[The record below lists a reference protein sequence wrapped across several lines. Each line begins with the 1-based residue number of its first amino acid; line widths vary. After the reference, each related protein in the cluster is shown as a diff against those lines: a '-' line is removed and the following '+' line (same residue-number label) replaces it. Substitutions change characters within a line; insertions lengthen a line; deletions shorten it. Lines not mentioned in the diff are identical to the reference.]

1 MESKLSWILKRTLFD
16 VEAFVK
22 QFDYDKKESAVHD
35 IEELTTNKRLPQ
47 ATRRAVQQSLE
58 HWLAVDQGTF
68 WEDQKKAVTAKKALQ
83 NAQTAIIGKASDLV
97 PGTLDKVGEPEQ
109 KKVLYSVGMKTFSDS
124 AWHTVVDA
132 KVPRAS
138 TALQESTATSSAQP
152 TTSLGQPL
160 LSTSVSSET
169 ISTFDKSVNAPQ

>member
-109 KKVLYSVGMKTFSDS
+109 KKKTFSDS